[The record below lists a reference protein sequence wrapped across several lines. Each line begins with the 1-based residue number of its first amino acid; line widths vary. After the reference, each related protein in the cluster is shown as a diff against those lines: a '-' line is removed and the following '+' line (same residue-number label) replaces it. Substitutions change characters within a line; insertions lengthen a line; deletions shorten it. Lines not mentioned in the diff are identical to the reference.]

1 MNIAFKK
8 EDVKKRPFL
17 CKFEV
22 IFKYTA
28 LNFHYAIMLKLIQA
42 YVFQFKRLYV
52 ETSE

>member
-1 MNIAFKK
+1 MNIALKK
-8 EDVKKRPFL
+8 EDVKNVLFYANL
-17 CKFEV
+17 V